1 MKTLLAYVH
10 PIFQILALLVAFAAL
25 RLGLALKKQR
35 TQKRYIQNQHEIFMR
50 HTQLGLIAVLCLLG
64 GYGLGLISMPWL
76 RDKAPFGSAHFF
88 FSTITLLLFLGGG
101 YTGWKLKKGTQR
113 YADVRDIHGF
123 LVYLAVFISLG
134 VGVMGFILLP

>member
-10 PIFQILALLVAFAAL
+10 PIFQILALLVVFAAL

-35 TQKRYIQNQHEIFMR
+35 TQKRYIQNQHEVFIR

-88 FSTITLLLFLGGG
+88 FSTITLLLFLG
-101 YTGWKLKKGTQR
+101 
-113 YADVRDIHGF
+113 APIHWMEAQKRNPA
-123 LVYLAVFISLG
+123 LCRC
-134 VGVMGFILLP
+134 P